1 MNKIILSFFTFFLIS
16 NCSKKIEYP
25 WYPYDDLNQIF
36 NIETDKLIL
45 IDFETD
51 WWTWCDRLD
60 ADTFGDNN
68 VIKYAFNNLISIKV
82 DAESGNGPEIAKRYN
97 IRGYPT
103 VVITNNKGTEID
115 RIVGYK
121 KAPDFLKQLKRIKG
135 GKNTIKSLLNK
146 FQLDPRSFN
155 TMFTLARKYEEKGDF
170 ISAKQ
175 MIDAILVENVD
186 SSGIAEFF
194 SYLYDARENQD
205 YNLLLTYV
213 DENPESPNIQTALSE
228 AMYFVRKKGGLEK
241 LEADIFLKL
250 IEYDD
255 NVSLRMLNSFSW
267 RMSELEIKLDIALEK
282 INYAILKVE
291 DEKQKY
297 MFIDTKAEI
306 LYKLKKYNLALNEI
320 KKCIKFKPDDKYYLK
335 QLEKI
340 KKEI

>member
-1 MNKIILSFFTFFLIS
+1 
-16 NCSKKIEYP
+16 
-25 WYPYDDLNQIF
+25 
-36 NIETDKLIL
+36 
-45 IDFETD
+45 
-51 WWTWCDRLD
+51 
-60 ADTFGDNN
+60 
-68 VIKYAFNNLISIKV
+68 
-82 DAESGNGPEIAKRYN
+82 
-97 IRGYPT
+97 
-103 VVITNNKGTEID
+103 
-115 RIVGYK
+115 
-121 KAPDFLKQLKRIKG
+121 
-135 GKNTIKSLLNK
+135 
-146 FQLDPRSFN
+146 
-155 TMFTLARKYEEKGDF
+155 MFALARKYEEKGDF